1 VWRGDFMSSAKP
13 RNDDLAKATAML
25 AKLVA
30 FDTTSRNSN
39 LAFID
44 AVRELLAAHGI
55 ESRLVHNDDGT
66 KANLLATVGPMVEG
80 GIVLSGHTD
89 VVPVDDQKWLSDPF
103 TLVER
108 DGRLYGRGTADMK
121 SFLAVILSALDRMQA
136 AKLKVP
142 LHFAFT
148 YDEEV
153 GCLGAPSLIRFLQA
167 ELPAPGAVIV
177 GEPTEMKVVTA
188 HKGITAMRT
197 TVTGHEAHSSQPHR
211 GVSAVMV
218 AAELIS
224 FLQGLAQEAA
234 TSGPRN
240 PLFEPP
246 HTTITVNRI
255 EGGTALNILAR
266 HCTFQWDVRALPED
280 DAESYINRFQSH
292 CREAVLPRIR
302 TIAADCDIQTMA
314 RTPTPPLKMMAR
326 SKAEEICRALT
337 GDNAT
342 RAVSFAAEA
351 GQFQGAGLPTVIC
364 GPGSIRQ
371 AHQPNEY
378 IDIEQLAAGARF
390 IRDLIAHASK

>member
-1 VWRGDFMSSAKP
+1 MTANGKSRSD
-13 RNDDLAKATAML
+13 DDLARAIAML

-44 AVRELLAAHGI
+44 AVRVMLAEHGI
-55 ESRLVHNDDGT
+55 PCRLVHNDEGT
-66 KANLLATVGPMVEG
+66 KANLLATVGPMVAG

-89 VVPVDDQKWLSDPF
+89 VVPVDDQKWQSDPF
-103 TLVER
+103 ILEER
-108 DGRLYGRGTADMK
+108 EGLLYGRGAADMK
-121 SFLAVILSALDRMQA
+121 GFLAVILAALDHMTA
-136 AKLKVP
+136 ANLKIP
-142 LHFAFT
+142 LHFAFS

-167 ELPAPGAVIV
+167 ELPAPAAVIV

-188 HKGITAMRT
+188 HKGITAVRT

-224 FLQGLAQEAA
+224 FLQGLAGEAA
-234 TSGPRN
+234 TSGKRN
-240 PLFEPP
+240 QLFEPP

-280 DAESYINRFQSH
+280 DPDRYIDRFLTH
-292 CREAVLPRIR
+292 CRDVVLPRMR
-302 TIAADCDIQTMA
+302 TVATDCDIETIP
-314 RTPTPPLKMMAR
+314 RTATPPLKLMTR
-326 SKAEEICRALT
+326 SAAEELCRTLT
-337 GDNAT
+337 GDNTT

-351 GQFQGAGLPTVIC
+351 GQFQGAGLSTVIC
-364 GPGSIRQ
+364 GPGSISQ
-371 AHQPNEY
+371 AHQPNEF
-378 IDIEQLAAGARF
+378 IAVEQLAAGTRF
-390 IRDLIAHASK
+390 IRDLIVHASR